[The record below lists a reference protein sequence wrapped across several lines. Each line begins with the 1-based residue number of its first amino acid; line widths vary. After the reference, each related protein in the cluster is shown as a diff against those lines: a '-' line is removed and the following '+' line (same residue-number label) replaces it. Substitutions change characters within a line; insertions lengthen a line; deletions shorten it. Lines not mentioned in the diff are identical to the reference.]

1 MSNADPHN
9 SALSTQ
15 HAALAALGDRLARR
29 WMEFG
34 RLLRRNGVETTA
46 GQMRDLLRV
55 LPLLDLGDREGVY
68 FAARALLCARRDD
81 LPRFD
86 LTFRQFWGR
95 TRQIVIPSDTGS
107 MQPPPQAPT
116 EITADPPD
124 AAPAPPTVPLIERST
139 LADGGDADESGGDLP
154 PDEALQRA
162 LLYSTQER
170 LRTLD
175 FARFTDEELTAA
187 KLMLASWEWTPG
199 LRRTRRLAAARRG
212 RRLDFPRTL
221 RRAMRTEGV
230 PYILARRGPRQKP
243 RPLVLLCD
251 ISGSMAS
258 YTRMLLHFLHF
269 LRREVSHA
277 EVFVFGTRLTRIT
290 RQLRA
295 RSVDQALADV
305 GREVLD
311 WSGGTRT
318 GEALR
323 AFNTTWARRVLGQ
336 GAVVCIISD
345 GWDRG
350 DPSLLAAELAHLQR
364 MSFRLIWLNPLL
376 GLPGYQPQTRGMA
389 AALPFVDNFLPI
401 HNLASLQALAVLL
414 SRVDLDARP
423 DRRQVML
430 PPASPAPLPTAPTP
444 GLSTVPRFSVTV
456 PAQGPIKR

>member
-1 MSNADPHN
+1 MNRDPQH

-15 HAALAALGDRLARR
+15 HSALSTLGDRLARR
-29 WMEFG
+29 WLEFG

-55 LPLLDLGDREGVY
+55 LPLLDLGDRETVY
-68 FAARALLCARRDD
+68 FAGRALLCARRDD

-95 TRQIVIPSDTGS
+95 TRQIIIPSDTGS
-107 MQPPPQAPT
+107 LQPQRPPAS
-116 EITADPPD
+116 EVGVAPPD
-124 AAPAPPTVPLIERST
+124 TAPAPQAVPLVERST
-139 LADGGDADESGGDLP
+139 LADAGDAEEGEADIP
-154 PDEALQRA
+154 PDESLQRA
-162 LLYSTQER
+162 LLYSAQER

-175 FARFTDEELTAA
+175 FARFTEEELTAA
-187 KLMLASWEWTPG
+187 KLLLAGWEWTPG

-212 RRLDFPRTL
+212 RRFDFPRTL

-230 PYILARRGPRQKP
+230 PYVLARRGPRRKP

-251 ISGSMAS
+251 ISGSMAP

-295 RSVDQALADV
+295 RSVDAALADV
-305 GREVLD
+305 ARQVVD

-350 DPSLLAAELAHLQR
+350 DPTLLAAELAHLQR
-364 MSFRLIWLNPLL
+364 MAFRLIWLNPLL
-376 GLPGYQPQTRGMA
+376 GLTGYQPQTRGMA
-389 AALPFVDNFLPI
+389 AALPFVDDFLPI
-401 HNLASLQALAVLL
+401 HNLASLGALAALL
-414 SRVDLDARP
+414 SRLDLDTRP
-423 DRRQVML
+423 ARRQVVL
-430 PPASPAPLPTAPTP
+430 PPPVAPAAPPPTP
-444 GLSTVPRFSVTV
+444 RFAVTV
-456 PAQGPIKR
+456 PAQGTPKG